1 MATVNKGFNHPFY
14 ILFKK
19 EGAFLITD
27 APPANWQGKG
37 ECMRDIN
44 VFQRT
49 ANKKRERG
57 REKEREEEEEEEKG
71 GRRKKKKKKEPERI
85 RN

>member
-1 MATVNKGFNHPFY
+1 MVTVNNGFNHPVY

-27 APPANWQGKG
+27 APLANWQGK
-37 ECMRDIN
+37 EERMRYIN

-57 REKEREEEEEEEKG
+57 REKEGGREEEEEEEKG
-71 GRRKKKKKKEPERI
+71 GRKKKKEPERI